1 MQPSHSFLPSLARS
15 LATSLL
21 FLLTASSSS
30 CSPHRTTQR
39 HWWPKLTPC
48 ASSLAYCNI
57 RQVREVCHPR
67 KRVLKPQCFPLCYLA
82 PRSRSLP
89 PGASNPNAAALP
101 SLMARGHR
109 PLRPTPTP
117 LFSPILLSLVQVPT
131 PLSPLPCSPAL
142 PLTSFSNLPPP
153 FPPLLS
159 SAVRRGPYTHAA
171 FVCRSLNF
179 MPLRTHLPFNCFLLS
194 SPTFLPSSALGIKLQ
209 WYVVQPR
216 IYAC

>member
-1 MQPSHSFLPSLARS
+1 MKKHSISRQQHKHDNTTGSNSSHTTPSAMPGHLKGGRETAPARTLTRWKCDLGPLPITYNQSLQISGDDPSHRTRAATAHEPGRPSNRHKPYDELMPS
-15 LATSLL
+15 PCTLATSLL

-89 PGASNPNAAALP
+89 PWSVKP
-101 SLMARGHR
+101 
-109 PLRPTPTP
+109 
-117 LFSPILLSLVQVPT
+117 
-131 PLSPLPCSPAL
+131 
-142 PLTSFSNLPPP
+142 
-153 FPPLLS
+153 
-159 SAVRRGPYTHAA
+159 
-171 FVCRSLNF
+171 
-179 MPLRTHLPFNCFLLS
+179 
-194 SPTFLPSSALGIKLQ
+194 
-209 WYVVQPR
+209 
-216 IYAC
+216 